1 MWFTVSLCLLYCNPP
16 VAQSASR
23 QPPRVCRSLLMQAQY
38 SKVTK
43 DELRGTLQ
51 TTTACNSSFPQPV
64 SRQQT
69 KKLLAGTSTTI
80 ILAAGQA
87 LLASSLFQ
95 CCLHAQVAQPKKV
108 PSWVNWKRPNV
119 WIHSSSYLKFF
130 AHLAY
135 KT

>member
-1 MWFTVSLCLLYCNPP
+1 MWFTVSLCLLHCNPP

-43 DELRGTLQ
+43 DELRGTIQ
-51 TTTACNSSFPQPV
+51 TITSCISSSPQFL

-69 KKLLAGTSTTI
+69 KKLSIGSSTTI

-95 CCLHAQVAQPKKV
+95 CCLHAQVTQPKKV
-108 PSWVNWKRPNV
+108 PWPSWVNWNRPNV
-119 WIHSSSYLKFF
+119 WIRSSSYLSF
-130 AHLAY
+130 LP
-135 KT
+135 